1 MRPLHEK
8 QTSEHVS
15 LTPEKAVQVPDTLV
29 GISHTAP
36 PQEKAQ
42 MQVPSDA
49 HTPSVPQSES
59 LPQWVSV

>member
-1 MRPLHEK
+1 M
-8 QTSEHVS
+8 
-15 LTPEKAVQVPDTLV
+15 QVPDTLV
-29 GISHTAP
+29 GMSHTAP